1 MEQAVSCHP
10 RGQHLAPGQQLTRA
24 LYRRASLTRSGIVTP
39 RWEKGGNHG
48 TQEAGSG
55 RGSGLRA
62 AARAG
67 LPHPRRLAVRNT
79 HDAQTL
85 GDVGRGLD
93 LHGSVRLVY
102 TRNNEDKPLPG
113 QGIRYGVLMTLLAVG
128 TAALIPVVRRPL
140 PDTPAAEGEV
150 RSRCAT

>member
-10 RGQHLAPGQQLTRA
+10 RGQELAPGQQLTLA
-24 LYRRASLTRSGIVTP
+24 VYPRASLTLGGIVTP

-67 LPHPRRLAVRNT
+67 LPHPWRLAPARLSRLCRRLAVRNT

-85 GDVGRGLD
+85 GDVGRGLN
-93 LHGSVRLVY
+93 LHRSVRLGLH
-102 TRNNEDKPLPG
+102 EIG
-113 QGIRYGVLMTLLAVG
+113 
-128 TAALIPVVRRPL
+128 
-140 PDTPAAEGEV
+140 
-150 RSRCAT
+150 